1 MKTRLTKLEE
11 ENKLEEVANLTEQG
25 ITGLKTTQVY
35 VSVNME
41 KNAEEFQSFEKE
53 ILLLKRRNIRLEAY
67 TRRESIKLR
76 SLILK
81 RMKPLSRSAQTRVT
95 NIICKKKINN

>member
-41 KNAEEFQSFEKE
+41 KNAEEFQSLEKE